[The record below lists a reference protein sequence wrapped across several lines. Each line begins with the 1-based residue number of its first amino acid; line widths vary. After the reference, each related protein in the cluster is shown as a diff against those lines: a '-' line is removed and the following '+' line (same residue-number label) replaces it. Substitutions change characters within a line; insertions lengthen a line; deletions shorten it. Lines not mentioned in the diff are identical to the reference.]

1 MQRQR
6 KPEIL
11 FSCKFK
17 QREELDSS
25 NPDREHRFCKDM
37 ERLGPHH
44 FIGGESFSVGPDT
57 FSGVGGWTEPEEL
70 QGKDIWSDSYCFVE
84 LGF

>member
-1 MQRQR
+1 
-6 KPEIL
+6 
-11 FSCKFK
+11 
-17 QREELDSS
+17 
-25 NPDREHRFCKDM
+25 M
-37 ERLGPHH
+37 ERLGSHH